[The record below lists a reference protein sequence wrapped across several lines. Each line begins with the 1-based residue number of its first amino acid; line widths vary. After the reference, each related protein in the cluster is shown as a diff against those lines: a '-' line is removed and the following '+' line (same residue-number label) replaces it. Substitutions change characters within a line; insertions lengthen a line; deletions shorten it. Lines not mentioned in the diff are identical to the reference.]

1 MGVRVDSHSLPLA
14 GPGME
19 YYGPML
25 VPRRSGVGA
34 WLEREG
40 SWGKSMGGLPL
51 VMWEYRWGSR

>member
-1 MGVRVDSHSLPLA
+1 VGVRVDSHSLPLA
-14 GPGME
+14 SPGME

-40 SWGKSMGGLPL
+40 SWEKSGGGLPL
-51 VMWEYRWGSR
+51 MMWEYR